1 MSVCLQRFAGET
13 DAAISLI
20 QGFWEEH
27 NHYHQTS
34 EEAEQDLRG
43 WTGAGHRFY
52 FIQLDGK
59 SVGFLHLGSRGGQV
73 DWLEDLYVAGPYQRM
88 GIGSQA
94 IRLAEEIVREYS
106 ESLYIEAAA
115 RNEGAIRLYRRMG
128 YDCLNTITVRKDFHP
143 ENHEVIRQE
152 KIYAQEFEIRKC
164 KEIS

>member
-1 MSVCLQRFAGET
+1 MNICLQLFRGESKT
-13 DAAISLI
+13 AISLI

-27 NHYHQTS
+27 NHHHQS
-34 EEAEQDLRG
+34 PEEAENDLRS

-52 FIQLDGK
+52 FIQLDGA
-59 SVGFLHLGSRGGQV
+59 SIGFLHLGSRGGEI

-94 IRLAEEIVREYS
+94 IRMAEEIVKEYS

-128 YDCLNTITVRKDFHP
+128 YNCLNTITIRKDFHP

-152 KIYAQEFEIRKC
+152 NIYAQTFDIKRHRQ
-164 KEIS
+164 